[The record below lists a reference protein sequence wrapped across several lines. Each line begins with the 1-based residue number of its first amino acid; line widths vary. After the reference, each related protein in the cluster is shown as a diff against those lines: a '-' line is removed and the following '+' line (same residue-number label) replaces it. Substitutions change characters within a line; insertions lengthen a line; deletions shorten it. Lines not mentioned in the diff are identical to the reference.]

1 MYKFRIFTRT
11 IVSRKFAG
19 TVAGASGKA
28 TFAFLFFRLD
38 LGKFMKLG
46 KHALYNLIK
55 NFFFRGADLAGR
67 KSQQATQHTHIGS
80 IRWNRCWSHLSRGGC
95 PKLINAPLRKVTK
108 HKKIFVHVSA

>member
-55 NFFFRGADLAGR
+55 NFFFGALTWLAESHSRPHSTHTSAPSAGTAAG
-67 KSQQATQHTHIGS
+67 AT
-80 IRWNRCWSHLSRGGC
+80 
-95 PKLINAPLRKVTK
+95 
-108 HKKIFVHVSA
+108 